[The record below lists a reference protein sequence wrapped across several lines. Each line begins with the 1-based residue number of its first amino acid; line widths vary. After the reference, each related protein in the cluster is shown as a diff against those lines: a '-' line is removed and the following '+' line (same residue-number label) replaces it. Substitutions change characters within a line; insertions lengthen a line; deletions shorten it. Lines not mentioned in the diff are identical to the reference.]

1 MLKSVT
7 ITLQLDRGTTQALD
21 ISSIKR
27 ETMKPEEAK
36 PTGQPL
42 VTFLHITPGS
52 SGLMEL
58 RYVEIAPTRKT
69 HKLCFLLQG

>member
-1 MLKSVT
+1 MLKSVA
-7 ITLQLDRGTTQALD
+7 ITTQLDRRTTQTPD

-42 VTFLHITPGS
+42 VTFLHITAGS
-52 SGLMEL
+52 SELME
-58 RYVEIAPTRKT
+58 RCYVEIAPTRKI
-69 HKLCFLLQG
+69 HKLCFPLQG